1 MNQNEIKD
9 KFESVH
15 LPINRYFWR
24 FCGLFLFYFFYFMVM
39 CRLLKVLCVSS
50 QKNCFPVLSAWSPLL
65 SSKVPC
71 ENSFRLLCSE
81 KTFLYAWILSF
92 IYKAAHSL
100 WNILFPFFPT
110 CVWIWEAH
118 YVWLT
123 WRFPQGCNRILFG
136 KWSDPL

>member
-15 LPINRYFWR
+15 LTINRYLWI
-24 FCGLFLFYFFYFMVM
+24 FCGLLIFFLW
-39 CRLLKVLCVSS
+39 LCVR
-50 QKNCFPVLSAWSPLL
+50 
-65 SSKVPC
+65 SSKFFTRPLKRIALVSSLP
-71 ENSFRLLCSE
+71 SE
-81 KTFLYAWILSF
+81 RKVAVWKFFPPIPLQKKKSLYAWILSF
-92 IYKAAHSL
+92 IYKVAHSL

-110 CVWIWEAH
+110 CVWIREVH

-123 WRFPQGCNRILFG
+123 WRFPQGCSRILFG